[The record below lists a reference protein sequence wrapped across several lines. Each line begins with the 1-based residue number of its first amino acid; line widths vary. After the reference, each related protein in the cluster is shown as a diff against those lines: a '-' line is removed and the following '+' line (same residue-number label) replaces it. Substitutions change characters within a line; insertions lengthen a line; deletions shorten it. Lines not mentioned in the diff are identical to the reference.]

1 VTPTPKSAILDVGAT
16 YPYGK
21 MEGLSAVGR
30 DGVAVVD
37 DNDFGLAAQLD
48 VLPPACQGLADPTS
62 ELTLYRV
69 PAYR

>member
-1 VTPTPKSAILDVGAT
+1 
-16 YPYGK
+16 

-30 DGVAVVD
+30 DGVAVVN

-48 VLPPACQGLADPTS
+48 VLPLAYRGLADPTS